1 MRIGILGA
9 GNIGGTIGKLWCDAG
24 HEVCFGTRHPA
35 ELKGLVSELG
45 SRARAGTSADA
56 IEFGSVILLAVP
68 LKATPQ
74 LGREFGKQLTGKV
87 VLDATNPYPDRD
99 GELAQAARANGRGSG
114 TWTAE
119 QLPGATV
126 VKAFNTVYFKTLT
139 TEAHRKTDKIGIP
152 LAGDDKAAL
161 ETAAKLASDAGF
173 DPVIVGE
180 LDRSREFDVGTR
192 VYNSGLGATELRRR
206 LNLA

>member
-9 GNIGGTIGKLWCDAG
+9 GHIGGTLGRLWCDAG

-35 ELKGLVSELG
+35 ELQEFVAELG
-45 SRARAGTSADA
+45 PRAKAGTSADA
-56 IEFGSVILLAVP
+56 ITFGSVILLAVP

-74 LGREFGKQLTGKV
+74 LGREFERQIGGKV
-87 VLDATNPYPDRD
+87 VLDATNPYTDRD

-126 VKAFNTVYFKTLT
+126 VKAFNTVHFKTLA
-139 TEAHRKTDKIGIP
+139 TEAHRKEDRIGIP
-152 LAGDDKAAL
+152 LAADDKSAL
-161 ETAAKLASDAGF
+161 ETAATLVREAGF
-173 DPVIVGE
+173 DPVTVGA
-180 LDRSREFDVGTR
+180 LDRSREFDVGTP
-192 VYNSGLGATELRRR
+192 VYNSGIGGAELRRR
-206 LNLA
+206 LDVD